1 MRTRPQSQQNSP
13 RIVLVR
19 MSPSSLQLA
28 QFLKQTEVNL
38 VKDSCYYL
46 DPLDE
51 NRVIKDRRRPLP
63 GGCAAAPLATG
74 CRRAAA
80 VTDCTR
86 RLDVGAAS
94 AVGVRVLDDDDRG
107 ANEDALPPLDV

>member
-1 MRTRPQSQQNSP
+1 VRTRPQSQQNSP
-13 RIVLVR
+13 RIVHVR

-28 QFLKQTEVNL
+28 QFWKQTE